1 MKLAELTTK
10 HREFY
15 APTFAIS
22 VGQSD
27 LLSGLSVAV
36 SQVEVDMELGVP
48 SRFSFTIPEAY
59 SHKHHTFLTGEGKD
73 LLPHIKFGTEVTIS
87 MGYVDGQKKQL
98 LMRGLITEI
107 STDFPDGGSPELSVS
122 GYDHSFPMTIGQN
135 SNTWTQSTDSDVAH
149 AIASANSLGST
160 IDATKEKLP
169 QIEQNQESDW
179 AFLKK
184 LAERNSYEIYVDEEK
199 KLHFALPKFNSD
211 PVVELSYGEGL
222 LSFKPEANLAGQI
235 SKVEV
240 YGWNPTAKKQ
250 IVGIATTGEEL
261 GLNGTSP
268 GQYLLNLVQDPKKR
282 PTLRIRQP
290 VFTQSDADKRA
301 KAALNENSKK
311 FLTGE
316 GESIGLP
323 EIRPDNRIML
333 TNLGNPFS
341 MPYYIRKAVHKIDS
355 SGYRTRFTIEE
366 PGAKEKAQ

>member
-1 MKLAELTTK
+1 M
-10 HREFY
+10 
-15 APTFAIS
+15 PTYAIS
-22 VGQSD
+22 VGHKD
-27 LLSGLSVAV
+27 LLNGLYVGI
-36 SQVEVDMELGVP
+36 SQVEVDMELGTA
-48 SRFSFTIPEAY
+48 SRFTFTIPEAY
-59 SHKHHTFLTGEGKD
+59 SHEHRIFLTGKGDE
-73 LLPHIKFGTEVTIS
+73 LLPHIKFGTEVAIS
-87 MGYVDGQKKQL
+87 MGYVDGQDKQFL
-98 LMRGLITEI
+98 IRGPITEI
-107 STDFPDGGSPELSVS
+107 STNFPDGGSPELSVT
-122 GYDHSFPMTIGQN
+122 GYDHAFPLTIGQN
-135 SNTWTQSTDSDVAH
+135 SNTWSRQTDSGVAQ
-149 AIASANSLGST
+149 AIASVNGLGFMIET
-160 IDATKEKLP
+160 TKEKRP

-184 LAERNSYEIYVDEEK
+184 LADRNSYEIYVDEDK
-199 KLHFALPKFNSD
+199 RLHFALPKVSSE

-240 YGWNPTAKKQ
+240 YGWDRAGKEQ
-250 IVGIATTGEEL
+250 IVGTATTGEEL

-282 PTLRIRQP
+282 PTLRLRQP
-290 VFTQSDADKRA
+290 VFTKSEADQRA

-323 EIRPDNRIML
+323 QIRPDNRIML
-333 TNLGNPFS
+333 TNLGSPFS

-366 PGAKEKAQ
+366 PGAKEKSK